1 MNNTEQQATWIGGL
15 AILLWSTL
23 ALLTKLGG
31 SEVIPSFQFTATV
44 FTIAFV
50 VGLFMWLRAGQAP
63 WPYLRLPPSMW
74 ALGVYG
80 LFGYHFFYFLSFR
93 YAPAVE
99 VNLINY
105 LWPLLIV
112 LFSAFLPQ
120 ERLRWYHLAGAGLGF
135 VGVGVLILQDN
146 AQVLSSQH
154 LVGYALALICAFIWS
169 SYSVASR
176 YYGQVPTLS
185 IGGFCGATAVLAL
198 VGHLTLEETV
208 WPTAG
213 QGVALTIMGI
223 GPLGMAFF
231 AWDYGVK
238 KGNIKLLGVFSYGA
252 PVLSTLLLILFGF
265 ASLSWQVGVA
275 CALVAVGA
283 VLASGRW
290 LPKNTP

>member
-1 MNNTEQQATWIGGL
+1 MNQSEQQATWVGGL

-31 SEVIPSFQFTATV
+31 VDVIPSFQFTA
-44 FTIAFV
+44 IAFAV
-50 VGLFMWLRAGQAP
+50 GFGVGLLMWLRAGQSP
-63 WPYLRLPPSMW
+63 WLYLKLPFSMW

-120 ERLRWYHLAGAGLGF
+120 EKLRWYHLAGAGLGF
-135 VGVGVLILQDN
+135 VGAGVLIGQGEGELLNRQY
-146 AQVLSSQH
+146 L
-154 LVGYALALICAFIWS
+154 LGYGLALACAFIWS

-198 VGHLTLEETV
+198 LGHLALEETV
-208 WPTAG
+208 RPTAG
-213 QGVALTIMGI
+213 QWVALFMMGV
-223 GPLGMAFF
+223 GPLGLAFF

-252 PVLSTLLLILFGF
+252 PVLSTLLLIFFGF
-265 ASLSWQVGVA
+265 APFTWQVGLA
-275 CALVAVGA
+275 CALVAAGA

-290 LPKNTP
+290 LRKS

>member
-1 MNNTEQQATWIGGL
+1 MNQSEQQATWVGGL

-31 SEVIPSFQFTATV
+31 VDVIPSFQFTAT
-44 FTIAFV
+44 AFGV
-50 VGLFMWLRAGQAP
+50 GFGVGLLMWLRAGQSP
-63 WPYLRLPPSMW
+63 WLYLKLPLSMW
-74 ALGVYG
+74 ALGIYG

-120 ERLRWYHLAGAGLGF
+120 EKLRWYHLAGAGLGF
-135 VGVGVLILQDN
+135 VGAGVLIGQGEGELLNRQY
-146 AQVLSSQH
+146 LW
-154 LVGYALALICAFIWS
+154 GYGLALACAFIWS

-185 IGGFCGATAVLAL
+185 IGGFCGATAGLAL
-198 VGHLTLEETV
+198 LGHLVLEETV
-208 WPTAG
+208 RPTAG
-213 QGVALTIMGI
+213 QWVALFVMGV
-223 GPLGMAFF
+223 GPLGLAFF

-252 PVLSTLLLILFGF
+252 PVLSTLLLIFFGF
-265 ASLSWQVGVA
+265 APFTWQVGLA
-275 CALVAVGA
+275 CALVAAGA

-290 LPKNTP
+290 LRKS